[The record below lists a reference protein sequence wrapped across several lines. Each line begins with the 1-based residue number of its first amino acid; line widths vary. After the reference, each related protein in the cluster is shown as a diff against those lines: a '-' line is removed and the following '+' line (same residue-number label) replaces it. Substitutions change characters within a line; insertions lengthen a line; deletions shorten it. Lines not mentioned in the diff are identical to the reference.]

1 MNEKDLIRAQI
12 KKFLRL
18 KYRIRE
24 RPVPKEQM
32 DKQLFVESINILK
45 EINDRTDF
53 LTSEI
58 GIDTTPYEDKFFRV
72 IENLMRIAFNK
83 HQIFLVQMY
92 LNEIPYTD
100 DDWDGTI
107 IVQVGKKEEKV
118 EFKTPEDVWNAIQK
132 FN

>member
-1 MNEKDLIRAQI
+1 MNEKELIRAQI

-24 RPVPKEQM
+24 RPVSKEQM
-32 DKQLFVESINILK
+32 DKQLFIESISILK
-45 EINDRTDF
+45 EINDRADF
-53 LTSEI
+53 LSSEI
-58 GIDTTPYEDKFFRV
+58 GIDTTSFEDKFFRV

-92 LNEIPYTD
+92 LNDIPETD

-107 IVQVGKKEEKV
+107 TVQIGKKEEKV
-118 EFKTPEDVWNAIQK
+118 KFKTPEDVWNAMQK

>member
-107 IVQVGKKEEKV
+107 TVQVGKKEEKV

>member
-24 RPVPKEQM
+24 RPVSAEVM
-32 DKQLFVESINILK
+32 HKQLFIESIGILK

-53 LTSEI
+53 LIDEI

-83 HQIFLVQMY
+83 QQIFLVQMY
-92 LNEIPYTD
+92 LNDIPNVD

-107 IVQVGKKEEKV
+107 TVQVGKKEEKV

-132 FN
+132 FG

>member
-12 KKFLRL
+12 KKYLRL

-24 RPVPKEQM
+24 KPIAQEVVN
-32 DKQLFVESINILK
+32 KQLFIESITILK

-53 LTSEI
+53 LIGEI
-58 GIDTTPYEDKFFRV
+58 GIDTSPYEDKFFRV
-72 IENLMRIAFNK
+72 IENLMRMAFNK

-92 LNEIPYTD
+92 LNDIPEAG

-107 IVQVGKKEEKV
+107 TVQVGKKEEIVK
-118 EFKTPEDVWNAIQK
+118 FQTPEDVWNAIQK

>member
-12 KKFLRL
+12 KKFLPLR
-18 KYRIRE
+18 YRIKE
-24 RPVPKEQM
+24 KPVPEEHM
-32 DKQLFVESINILK
+32 HRQLFIESICILK

-53 LTSEI
+53 LIDEI

-83 HQIFLVQMY
+83 QQIFLVQMY
-92 LNEIPYTD
+92 LNDIPNTD

-107 IVQVGKKEEKV
+107 TVQVGKKEEQLK
-118 EFKTPEDVWNAIQK
+118 FRTPEDVWNAIQK

>member
-1 MNEKDLIRAQI
+1 MNEKDLVRAQI

-24 RPVPKEQM
+24 LPFPDEHMHK
-32 DKQLFVESINILK
+32 KLFIESISILK

-53 LTSEI
+53 LIDEI

-83 HQIFLVQMY
+83 QQIFLVQMY
-92 LNEIPYTD
+92 LNDIPNVD

-107 IVQVGKKEEKV
+107 TVQVGKKEEKV
-118 EFKTPEDVWNAIQK
+118 NFKTPEDVWNAIQK

>member
-12 KKFLRL
+12 KKYLKL

-24 RPVPKEQM
+24 KPIAQEVVN
-32 DKQLFVESINILK
+32 KQLFIESITILK

-53 LTSEI
+53 LIGEI
-58 GIDTTPYEDKFFRV
+58 GIDTSPYEDKFFRV
-72 IENLMRIAFNK
+72 IENLMRMAFNK

-92 LNEIPYTD
+92 LNDIPEAG

-107 IVQVGKKEEKV
+107 TVQVGKKEEIVK
-118 EFKTPEDVWNAIQK
+118 FQTPEDVWNAIQK

>member
-24 RPVPKEQM
+24 LPVSKEQM
-32 DKQLFVESINILK
+32 DKHLFIESIGILK

-53 LTSEI
+53 LVDEI
-58 GIDTTPYEDKFFRV
+58 GIDLTPYEDKFFKV
-72 IENLMRIAFNK
+72 IENLMKIAFNK
-83 HQIFLVQMY
+83 QQIFLVQMY
-92 LNEIPYTD
+92 LNEIPEVGE
-100 DDWDGTI
+100 DWDGTI
-107 IVQVGKKEEKV
+107 TVQVGKKEEKV
-118 EFKTPEDVWNAIQK
+118 NFKTPEDVWNAIQK

>member
-18 KYRIRE
+18 RYRIRE
-24 RPVPKEQM
+24 RPVSKEQM
-32 DKQLFVESINILK
+32 DKQLFIESIGILK
-45 EINDRTDF
+45 EINDRNDF
-53 LTSEI
+53 LATEI
-58 GIDTTPYEDKFFRV
+58 GIDTTSFEDKFFRV

-83 HQIFLVQMY
+83 QQIFLVQMY
-92 LNEIPYTD
+92 LNDIPEVD

-107 IVQVGKKEEKV
+107 TVQVGKKEEKV
-118 EFKTPEDVWNAIQK
+118 NFKTPEDVWNAIQK

>member
-18 KYRIRE
+18 KYRIKE
-24 RPVPKEQM
+24 RPMPEEQM
-32 DKQLFVESINILK
+32 NRQLFIESITILK

-53 LTSEI
+53 LIDEI

-72 IENLMRIAFNK
+72 IENLMKIAFNK
-83 HQIFLVQMY
+83 QQIFLVQMY
-92 LNEIPYTD
+92 LNEIPTSD
-100 DDWDGTI
+100 EDWDGTI
-107 IVQVGKKEEKV
+107 TVQVGKKEEV
-118 EFKTPEDVWNAIQK
+118 INFKTPEDVWNAIQK

>member
-24 RPVPKEQM
+24 RPVSKEQM
-32 DKQLFVESINILK
+32 DKQLFIESINILK

-53 LTSEI
+53 LAGEI
-58 GIDTTPYEDKFFRV
+58 GIDTTTFEDKFFRV

-83 HQIFLVQMY
+83 QQIFLVQMY
-92 LNEIPYTD
+92 LNEIPHVD

-107 IVQVGKKEEKV
+107 TVQVGKKEEKV
-118 EFKTPEDVWNAIQK
+118 NFKTPEDVWNAIQK

>member
-1 MNEKDLIRAQI
+1 MNEKELIRAQI
-12 KKFLRL
+12 KKYLKL

-24 RPVPKEQM
+24 KPIAQEQVN
-32 DKQLFVESINILK
+32 KQLFIESITILK

-53 LTSEI
+53 LIGEI
-58 GIDTTPYEDKFFRV
+58 GIDTSPYEDKFFRV

-83 HQIFLVQMY
+83 QQIFLVQMY
-92 LNEIPYTD
+92 LNEIPEVG

-107 IVQVGKKEEKV
+107 TVQVGKKEEVVK
-118 EFKTPEDVWNAIQK
+118 FQTPEDVWNAIQK

>member
-107 IVQVGKKEEKV
+107 TVQVGKKEEKV

-132 FN
+132 FS

>member
-24 RPVPKEQM
+24 RPISDQDMHK
-32 DKQLFVESINILK
+32 KLFIESISILK

-53 LTSEI
+53 LIDEI

-72 IENLMRIAFNK
+72 IENLMRLAFNK
-83 HQIFLVQMY
+83 QQIFLVQMY
-92 LNEIPYTD
+92 LNDIPNVD

-107 IVQVGKKEEKV
+107 TVQVGKKEEKV
-118 EFKTPEDVWNAIQK
+118 NFKTPEDVWNAIQK
-132 FN
+132 FG